1 MTSTPASRSA
11 LATTLAPRSCPSRP
25 GLAMIT
31 RMLTTA
37 SLLTGPAGDTAAGH
51 GLLTADLRLTRLR
64 SELLD
69 RGVAQHQVL
78 DPVVAAEVALRF
90 RVVAAALHGQHP
102 AQAVGVMVDHVAG
115 CQHGHRAGAG
125 RFHVA
130 PPGQPLGR
138 GR

>member
-31 RMLTTA
+31 RMLTTD
-37 SLLTGPAGDTAAGH
+37 SLLTVTAP
-51 GLLTADLRLTRLR
+51 LTADLRLTRFR
-64 SELLD
+64 SELLE

-78 DPVVAAEVALRF
+78 DPVVAAEVDLRF

-102 AQAVGVMVDHVAG
+102 AQAVRVVVDHVAG
-115 CQHGHRAGAG
+115 GQRGHRAGAG
-125 RFHVA
+125 RVHV
-130 PPGQPLGR
+130 
-138 GR
+138 